1 MSAADVKPIALYV
14 HWPWCVRKCPYCDFN
29 SHAIGSGTDEAGYIR
44 ALLKDVD
51 AAVALAGRRP
61 VSSVFF
67 GGGTP
72 SLMSVAGFETLMNGL
87 RERLPFAENA
97 EITLEANPGTH
108 EAARFAGYVA
118 NGVNRFSIG
127 VQSFNDERLKALG
140 RIHDRRQALQAV
152 ETALKLVDDIN
163 LDVMYALP
171 GQLMDGAEE
180 DARTAVASGATHL
193 SFYELTIEEGT
204 AFAKKTPAGLPDI
217 DAAADM
223 GDLVHARLSEAGFEH
238 YEISGYAKAGRRCR
252 HNLTYWTFGD
262 YLGIGAGAH
271 GKVTVDGGILRT
283 VRRASPFLYMDDV
296 EQERVSG
303 QLHDV
308 DAQSLPFEF
317 MLNAL
322 RLFEG
327 VPAARW
333 QQTTGLSLSVIE
345 PVLAELRK
353 EGLLVQDADRI
364 AATDLGRRFLSDVQE
379 RFLPEEDRF

>member
-29 SHAIGSGTDEAGYIR
+29 SHAIGSGADEAGYIR
-44 ALLKDVD
+44 ALLKGID
-51 AAVALAGRRP
+51 AAVALSGRRP

-87 RERLPFAENA
+87 RERLPFAEDA

-127 VQSFNDERLKALG
+127 VQSFNDERLKELG

-152 ETALKLVDDIN
+152 ETALKLVDNIN

-171 GQLMDGAEE
+171 GQSMDGAVE

-204 AFAKKTPAGLPDI
+204 AFYKREPAGLPDS
-217 DAAADM
+217 DTAAEM
-223 GDLVHARLSEAGFEH
+223 GETVASILAQAGFEH
-238 YEISGYAKAGRRCR
+238 YEVSGYAKPGHRCR
-252 HNLTYWTFGD
+252 HNLNYWTFGD
-262 YLGIGAGAH
+262 YIGVGAGAH
-271 GKVTVDGGILRT
+271 GKITTKGGILRT
-283 VRRASPFLYMDDV
+283 ERRANPQLYMDDAANG
-296 EQERVSG
+296 RFAS
-303 QLHDV
+303 QLSFV
-308 DAQSLPFEF
+308 LAESLPFEF
-317 MLNAL
+317 MLNVL
-322 RLFEG
+322 RLYDG
-327 VPAARW
+327 VPLSLWEEA
-333 QQTTGLSLSVIE
+333 TGLSFDVIGKT
-345 PVLAELRK
+345 VDALRG
-353 EGLLVQDADRI
+353 EGLLAKDPQRLVC
-364 AATDLGRRFLSDVQE
+364 TPLGRNWLSTVQE
-379 RFLPEEDRF
+379 RFLADNEI